1 MKEEENKKTRVV
13 VLLVDE
19 NTDSAQSVQEALA
32 TDSERIFEVIWK
44 TSGDQALK
52 ELSTNPQID
61 IILDDFES
69 SNVESWEFCLQLNQ
83 SDIQKPLVLLTDTK
97 NFRATVEAMKLGVE
111 DVLFK
116 GDLFHAHLPKT
127 IVNIIDRSQLRVQ
140 KQAIDKRLLL
150 AENQA
155 RAIRELVVTVCHE
168 FNNPLAA
175 IKISLDLLKRQ
186 FTAHPETDLLQDFNR
201 HFGEIDTEIKRLRDL
216 NFERPDFHEAPH
228 PLVSET
234 MKKSS

>member
-1 MKEEENKKTRVV
+1 MAQEETVKKQII
-13 VLLVDE
+13 VLLLDE
-19 NTDSAQSVQEALA
+19 NSESAQSVQCALTA
-32 TDSERIFEVIWK
+32 DAEHSFQVIWK
-44 TSGDQALK
+44 KSGEQAMD
-52 ELSTNPQID
+52 ELRANPDID
-61 IILDDFES
+61 IILDDFQS

-83 SDIQKPLVLLTDTK
+83 SDIQKPLVLLTDSK

-116 GDLFHAHLPKT
+116 GDLSHAHLSKA
-127 IVNIIDRSQLRVQ
+127 IANIMDRSQLRVQ

-150 AENQA
+150 AENQS

-186 FTAHPETDLLQDFNR
+186 ITDPSSIGLLQDFNR
-201 HFGEIDTEIKRLRDL
+201 YFGEIDTEIKRLRDL
-216 NFERPDFHEAPH
+216 NFERPDNHEAPH
-228 PLVSET
+228 PLISER
-234 MKKSS
+234 MKNSS

>member
-1 MKEEENKKTRVV
+1 MEQGKNKKPIV
-13 VLLVDE
+13 VLLIDE
-19 NTDSAQSVQEALA
+19 DDESAQLVQQAL
-32 TDSERIFEVIWK
+32 TSNSEHSFEVKWEK
-44 TSGDQALK
+44 SADQALI
-52 ELSTNPQID
+52 ELSSNPNID
-61 IILDDFES
+61 IILDDFQS
-69 SNVESWEFCLQLNQ
+69 SDVESWEFCLQLNQ
-83 SDIQKPLVLLTDTK
+83 SNIQKPLVLLTDTK

-116 GDLFHAHLPKT
+116 GDLFHAQLPKT
-127 IVNIIDRSQLRVQ
+127 IVSILGRVQLRVQ

-186 FTAHPETDLLQDFNR
+186 FTTSPEVELLEEFNR
-201 HFGEIDTEIKRLRDL
+201 HFGEIDKEIKQLRDL
-216 NFERPDFHEAPH
+216 NFERPDMHEAPH
-228 PLVSET
+228 PLVPDL

>member
-1 MKEEENKKTRVV
+1 MELNELQKRRIV
-13 VLLVDE
+13 VLLIDE
-19 NTDSAQSVQEALA
+19 NSESAQLVQQALL
-32 TDSERIFEVIWK
+32 TDIENNFEVLWT

-52 ELSTNPQID
+52 ELSSNSSID
-61 IILDDFES
+61 IILDDFQS
-69 SNVESWEFCLQLNQ
+69 SDVESWEFCLQMNQ
-83 SDIQKPLVLLTDTK
+83 TGIQKPLVLLIDIK

-116 GDLFHAHLPKT
+116 GDLFHAQLPKT
-127 IVNIIDRSQLRVQ
+127 IVNIIDRSQLRVK
-140 KQAIDKRLLL
+140 KQAIDKRMLL

-186 FTAHPETDLLQDFNR
+186 LVAHPEVELLQQFNQY
-201 HFGEIDTEIKRLRDL
+201 FSEIDTEIKRLRDL
-216 NFERPDFHEAPH
+216 NFERPDIHEVPH

>member
-1 MKEEENKKTRVV
+1 MEQEKNKKPRVV

-19 NTDSAQSVQEALA
+19 DAESAQLVQEALT
-32 TDSERIFEVIWK
+32 TDSERTFEVIWK
-44 TSGDQALK
+44 ISGDQALT
-52 ELSTNPQID
+52 ELSSNPNID
-61 IILDDFES
+61 IILNDFQS

-116 GDLFHAHLPKT
+116 GDLFHANLPKT
-127 IVNIIDRSQLRVQ
+127 IANIMDRSQLRIQ

-175 IKISLDLLKRQ
+175 IKISSDLLKRQ
-186 FTAHPETDLLQDFNR
+186 LTAPSETELLHEFNR
-201 HFGEIDTEIKRLRDL
+201 HFGEIDIEIKRLRDL
-216 NFERPDFHEAPH
+216 NFERPDFHEAPR
-228 PLVSET
+228 PLISDT
-234 MKKSS
+234 MKISS

>member
-1 MKEEENKKTRVV
+1 MEHEETPKRRVV

-19 NTDSAQSVQEALA
+19 NSESAQSVQQALL
-32 TDSERIFEVIWK
+32 TDTEQPFEVIWK
-44 TSGDQALK
+44 ISSDQALR
-52 ELSTNPQID
+52 ELSSNPKID
-61 IILDDFES
+61 IILDDFQS

-83 SDIQKPLVLLTDTK
+83 SSIQKPLVLLTDTK
-97 NFRATVEAMKLGVE
+97 SFRATVEAMKLGVE

-116 GDLFHAHLPKT
+116 GDLFQANLPKT
-127 IVNIIDRSQLRVQ
+127 IVSIIDRSRLRVQ

-175 IKISLDLLKRQ
+175 IKISSDLLKRQ
-186 FTAHPETDLLQDFNR
+186 FTANPEAALLQEFNH

-216 NFERPDFHEAPH
+216 NFERPDIHEAPH
-228 PLVSET
+228 PLIPDS
-234 MKKSS
+234 MKNPS

>member
-1 MKEEENKKTRVV
+1 MEQGKNKKPIV
-13 VLLVDE
+13 VLLIDE
-19 NTDSAQSVQEALA
+19 DAESAQLVQQALT
-32 TDSERIFEVIWK
+32 TDSERTFKVILEK
-44 TSGDQALK
+44 SADQALI
-52 ELSTNPQID
+52 ELSSNPNID
-61 IILDDFES
+61 IILDDFQS
-69 SNVESWEFCLQLNQ
+69 SDVESWEFCLQLNQ
-83 SDIQKPLVLLTDTK
+83 SNIQKPLVLLTDTK

-116 GDLFHAHLPKT
+116 GDLFHAQLPKT
-127 IVNIIDRSQLRVQ
+127 IVSILDRVQLRVQ

-186 FTAHPETDLLQDFNR
+186 FTSYPEVGLLEEFNH
-201 HFGEIDTEIKRLRDL
+201 HFGEIDSEIKQLRDM
-216 NFERPDFHEAPH
+216 NFERPDIHEAPH
-228 PLVSET
+228 PIVSDL